1 MKESVVF
8 YEGKASVYGFENK
21 IICVSFHSIF
31 FLPRVRGGFMSSG
44 AEFYLFGEL
53 RVMVKGKVV
62 SLGMR
67 GKWR

>member
-1 MKESVVF
+1 
-8 YEGKASVYGFENK
+8 
-21 IICVSFHSIF
+21 
-31 FLPRVRGGFMSSG
+31 MSSG

-67 GKWR
+67 GKWRLFNKLLKNSNNSYFYKNNSPISNQSLLFTKPITSPFS